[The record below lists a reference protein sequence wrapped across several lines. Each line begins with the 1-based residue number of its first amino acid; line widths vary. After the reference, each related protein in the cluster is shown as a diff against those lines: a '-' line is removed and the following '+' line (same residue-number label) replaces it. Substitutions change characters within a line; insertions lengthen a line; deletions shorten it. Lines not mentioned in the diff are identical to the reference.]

1 MISPEST
8 WYSWGVC
15 VLGVGLRDEVK
26 VMQFPNKAI
35 TCWCGSTVAGLLS
48 GSVSISG
55 KALGDCREVGSESN

>member
-1 MISPEST
+1 M
-8 WYSWGVC
+8 
-15 VLGVGLRDEVK
+15 LGVGLRDEVK

-55 KALGDCREVGSESN
+55 KALGDCREVGSESK